1 MIPVTQLPKDDELY
15 KYSHPRLAQIKL
27 RKYLDDKD
35 IVLYKS
41 TNKNKKYMIITPDGH
56 KVHFGQMKIGY
67 EDFTKHGDE
76 QRRQSY
82 LKRTAGIKGD
92 WKQNKYSPNSLSRN
106 VLW

>member
-1 MIPVTQLPKDDELY
+1 MIPVAQLPKDDELY

-41 TNKNKKYMIITPDGH
+41 TNKNKKYMIITPDEN
-56 KVHFGQMKIGY
+56 KVHFGQMGY
-67 EDFTKHGDE
+67 EDFTKHGDT
-76 QRRQSY
+76 QRRENY
-82 LKRTAGIKGD
+82 LRRTENIRGD
-92 WKQNKYSPNSLSRN
+92 WKQNKFSAKNLSRN

>member
-1 MIPVTQLPKDDELY
+1 MIPVTQLPNDDELY

-56 KVHFGQMKIGY
+56 KVHFGQIGY
-67 EDFTKHGDE
+67 EDFTKSGNTE
-76 QRRQSY
+76 KRESY
-82 LKRTAGIKGD
+82 LRRTENIRGD
-92 WKQNKYSPNSLSRN
+92 WKQNKYSPNNLSRN